1 MKSRNNGK
9 SVVFAAGMS
18 LLFSSLSHPQG
29 QNKPSL
35 EQRVETLEQKVK
47 MLENQI
53 LFFTMTG
60 GKGGVAQRTYMMMQ
74 RDMVN
79 IASQVR
85 QYFHRPGN
93 LKGGGGS
100 YVGFTLAPKM
110 GQTDYGTYS
119 VVPGD
124 TEIVIEGQAMSVV
137 GRIRATAGVDG
148 RLRNWTPTGDL
159 LGLNATGFTGGTESP
174 ANLDSFTNEM
184 NSIAVHAYQYRIRPR
199 GSGGGGSYLGYVLP
213 KEMSST
219 ATGWYAV
226 TASDTA
232 IAIEGRHKRTNT
244 IQLVFVDSAGKMP
257 RAIGSVA
264 GNMKK
269 PVGGLRTAFD
279 SLRETITSDF
289 VSIAAR
295 AYQYKILPS
304 ESGGGGG
311 KYTDYL
317 SAQTSSIN
325 GVARYDFFVDPD
337 AVLLKATLSP
347 GIGSMSVKVDNNGRL
362 SGWYYSGELAR

>member
-1 MKSRNNGK
+1 MKSYSNRK
-9 SVVFAAGMS
+9 PVVFAAGLS
-18 LLFSSLSHPQG
+18 LLFTSLSHPQG

-79 IASQVR
+79 IGSQAW
-85 QYFHRPGN
+85 QYFKRPGN
-93 LKGGGGS
+93 LNGGGGS

-110 GQTDYGTYS
+110 ARTDYGTYS
-119 VVPGD
+119 VFPRD
-124 TEIVIEGQAMSVV
+124 TEIDIEGHATLVV
-137 GRIRATAGVDG
+137 GMIRATAGVDG
-148 RLRNWTPTGDL
+148 KLRNWTSTGDL
-159 LGLNATGFTGGTESP
+159 DGLTTTGFSGGNEPLT
-174 ANLDSFTNEM
+174 NTDSFRNEI
-184 NSIAVHAYQYRIRPR
+184 NNIAAHAYQYRIRPR
-199 GSGGGGSYLGYVLP
+199 GSGGSGSYSGYVLP

-226 TASDTA
+226 MASDTA
-232 IAIEGRHKRTNT
+232 IAIEGRHKRNNT
-244 IQLVFVDSAGKMP
+244 IFVVFVDSVGKTP
-257 RAIGSVA
+257 RTIGSLA
-264 GNMKK
+264 GDMKK
-269 PVGGLRTAFD
+269 PVGGSRTAFD
-279 SLRETITSDF
+279 SLRETITKDF

-311 KYTDYL
+311 KYTGYL
-317 SAQTSSIN
+317 SAQTASIN
-325 GVARYDFFVDPD
+325 GGARYDFFVDPD
-337 AVLLKATLSP
+337 AVLLKASLSP
-347 GIGSMSVKVDNNGRL
+347 GTGSMSVKVDNNGRL
-362 SGWYYSGELAR
+362 SGWYYSGDLAR